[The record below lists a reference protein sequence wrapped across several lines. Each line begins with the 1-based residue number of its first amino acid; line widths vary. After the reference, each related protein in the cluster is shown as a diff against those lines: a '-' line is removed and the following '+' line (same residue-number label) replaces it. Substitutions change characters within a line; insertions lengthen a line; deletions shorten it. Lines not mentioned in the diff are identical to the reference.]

1 MEERED
7 FKKLE
12 YTWDNVYC
20 IIEDA
25 IVKIEGLGI
34 WSRMIPVLAEFLM
47 KRWEMEKIEKEE
59 RIRNFR
65 R

>member
-34 WSRMIPVLAEFLM
+34 
-47 KRWEMEKIEKEE
+47 
-59 RIRNFR
+59 
-65 R
+65 